1 MKARYTTILA
11 ILIGIGAS
19 ALAVQGLHAQ
29 AKKAPIY
36 VVTEVDV
43 KNADPYLK
51 EYVPRVQALLKK
63 SGGRNIAAGGK
74 VTSFEGQATKPR
86 VAISIWDSMEQYQAY
101 RNSAEYKELRKIG
114 EKYATFRAFA
124 VEGLPQ

>member
-1 MKARYTTILA
+1 MKTRYLTTLA
-11 ILIGIGAS
+11 ILVGFG

-29 AKKAPIY
+29 AKKTPLY

-43 KNADPYLK
+43 KNPDPYVK
-51 EYVPRVQALLKK
+51 EYVPRVQALLRK

-74 VTSFEGQATKPR
+74 VTSIEGQATKPR
-86 VAISIWDSMEQYQAY
+86 VAIAVWDSMEQYQAY
-101 RNSAEYKELRKIG
+101 RNSAEFKELRKIG
-114 EKYATFRAFA
+114 EKSATFRTFT